1 MLIGAWCKFPRI
13 TREVLMA
20 RERRNHENLT
30 ARFPEGT
37 LQRIERALRGR
48 EGKADFI
55 RAAVAEKLARRERG
69 GAANVN
75 TEGDAQEEE
84 GTG

>member
-1 MLIGAWCKFPRI
+1 MG
-13 TREVLMA
+13 

-37 LQRIERALRGR
+37 LVRIEAALRGR

-55 RAAVAEKLARRERG
+55 RAAVAEKLERRERRSG
-69 GAANVN
+69 GPAAADGDEAAVP
-75 TEGDAQEEE
+75 EGD
-84 GTG
+84 

>member
-1 MLIGAWCKFPRI
+1 
-13 TREVLMA
+13 
-20 RERRNHENLT
+20 
-30 ARFPEGT
+30 

-75 TEGDAQEEE
+75 TESDTAEDE

>member
-1 MLIGAWCKFPRI
+1 MG
-13 TREVLMA
+13 

-37 LQRIERALRGR
+37 LARIEAALRGR

-55 RAAVAEKLARRERG
+55 RQAVAAALARRERKG
-69 GAANVN
+69 GAAAAPDD
-75 TEGDAQEEE
+75 EEAQSD
-84 GTG
+84 

>member
-1 MLIGAWCKFPRI
+1 MMG
-13 TREVLMA
+13 

-37 LQRIERALRGR
+37 LKRIEAALRGR

-55 RAAVAEKLARRERG
+55 RAAVKEKLERRERASKSARAEDDELAG
-69 GAANVN
+69 QPLGVLD
-75 TEGDAQEEE
+75 EGSLGDV
-84 GTG
+84 